1 MDKYRIDSH
10 KLLYHVPR
18 VCEWLKGERIYP
30 IYMEMSPSGN
40 CNHRCTFCAL
50 DFMQYQKRFLDAPV
64 LFERLEELGKCGLKS
79 VMYGGEGEPLLHE
92 RISEIIEHTKRSGI
106 DVALTTNAA
115 LLTGDMAERILGHM
129 EWMKVSI
136 GGATQ
141 ETYAKVHRTK
151 PGDFDTVV
159 RNLAEA
165 VKLKRKR
172 NFPCTIGMQM
182 LLLPEN
188 RNEAALL
195 AKTAREI
202 GMDYL
207 VIKPYS
213 QHPSSRTE
221 KYKDIKYGEYRYL
234 ADELAE
240 FNSAE
245 FNVIFRSHTMQK
257 WDEGTRNYTH
267 CLALPFWSYIDSGG
281 NVWGCSIHLGDER
294 FLYGNIYRETF
305 REIWEGE
312 KRRESLRWV
321 EQELDTGRCR
331 LNCRMDEVN
340 RYLWELKNPP
350 EHVNFI

>member
-18 VCEWLKGERIYP
+18 VCDWLKGENIYP
-30 IYMEMSPSGN
+30 VYMEMSPSGN

-64 LFERLEELGKCGLKS
+64 LFERLEELGKYGLKS

-92 RISEIIEHTKRSGI
+92 RIGEIIEHTKRSGI

-115 LLTGDMAERILGHM
+115 LLTEDMAERILGHM

-159 RNLAEA
+159 RNLSEA
-165 VKLKRKR
+165 VKIKRKR

-188 RNEAALL
+188 RHEAALL
-195 AKTAREI
+195 ARTAKEI

-207 VIKPYS
+207 VVKPYS

-221 KYKDIKYGEYRYL
+221 RYRDIKYGGYRYL
-234 ADELAE
+234 ADELEE

-245 FNVIFRSHTMQK
+245 FNVIFRLHAMQK

-281 NVWGCSIHLGDER
+281 NVWGCSIYLGDER

-321 EQELDTGRCR
+321 EHELDTGQCR

-350 EHVNFI
+350 DHVNFI